1 MASRRKE
8 FFPEV
13 TDEQW
18 NDWHWQVKNRIE
30 TLDQLKKYIRLTPDE
45 EEGIRESLKTLRMA
59 ITPYY
64 LSLID
69 PDNPYCPMLC
79 PNQSILHKL
88 KTYLFQVICLSM

>member
-30 TLDQLKKYIRLTPDE
+30 TLDQLKKYIRLIPDE
-45 EEGIRESLKTLRMA
+45 VTG
-59 ITPYY
+59 
-64 LSLID
+64 
-69 PDNPYCPMLC
+69 
-79 PNQSILHKL
+79 
-88 KTYLFQVICLSM
+88 

>member
-30 TLDQLKKYIRLTPDE
+30 AE
-45 EEGIRESLKTLRMA
+45 EIHPADTR
-59 ITPYY
+59 
-64 LSLID
+64 
-69 PDNPYCPMLC
+69 
-79 PNQSILHKL
+79 
-88 KTYLFQVICLSM
+88 